1 MQGEFMTDR
10 SRIPGFYKKSVT
22 ERIETLRE
30 RNYLRAE
37 DADALVGGASVM
49 SPEQAD
55 RMVEN
60 VVGVFSLPMGLGL
73 NFLINNKPYIVPLVV
88 EEPSIIAALSSA
100 AKMARAGGGFQ
111 VTGTEPVLIGQ
122 IQVVN
127 FKNASKAKSALLHSK
142 DDLINLANG
151 LHPKMVARGG
161 GAKDLEVRILPQSS
175 SHGDMIIVHL
185 LVDTR
190 DAMGANLV
198 NSMCEGVASL
208 VEKITGG
215 EVFLR
220 ILSNLTDRSMVHARC
235 TIPLDELHGKSFT
248 GEQVRDGVIL
258 ANDFAIADPYRAATH
273 NKGIMNGID
282 AVALAT
288 GNDWRAIE
296 AAAHAYAARGG
307 RYTALTK
314 WSADAQ
320 GRLQGELSLPLKVG
334 TVGGPLQSNP
344 AVGIAHRIVGAQSAV
359 ELACVMGAVGLAQNL
374 SALRALS
381 TEGIQQ
387 GHMTLHARTVAH
399 AAGAPTEWFEQV
411 VEELIESGEI
421 KVWKA
426 EEIVS
431 RLQTLPKRSVHEAA
445 PETRRAMA
453 FGHGK
458 VILLGEHAVVY
469 GAHALAASLPVAIQ
483 AKVQDSDNGVHVVV
497 PRWGVETKLEPGID
511 RTHSLYASLERILD
525 TLKLRE
531 KHIRLEIYPHLPRAM
546 GLGGS
551 AAIAVAVV
559 RALDEHFQLGL
570 STAEVSSIA
579 FESEKVAHGHTSGI
593 DNTLA
598 AYGGLILY
606 RNDEPPRVERL
617 SPPNPIHVVIGL
629 SGIESL
635 TVRMV
640 SQVREA
646 WKRNPTLYDRIFHDI
661 DAVVVQGGQAIKR
674 GDWGQLGELMNIN
687 QGMLNA
693 LQVSTPELEDMV
705 GIARR
710 AGALGAKITGAG
722 GGGSIVAL
730 CSDNTLDVRAA
741 LDEAGYPTLTAEI
754 DPSQTSD

>member
-1 MQGEFMTDR
+1 MNDR
-10 SRIPGFYKKSVT
+10 SRIPGFYKKTVA
-22 ERIETLRE
+22 ERVDILRDRDYVSTADHE
-30 RNYLRAE
+30 RL
-37 DADALVGGASVM
+37 LSGKSVM
-49 SPEQAD
+49 TPEQAD

-73 NFLINNKPYIVPLVV
+73 NFLVNDKPYIVPLVV

-100 AKMARAGGGFQ
+100 AKVVRAGGGFQ
-111 VTGTEPVLIGQ
+111 VECTDPILIGQ
-122 IQVVN
+122 IQVVGFEN
-127 FKNASKAKSALLHSK
+127 SSKAKTALLQNK
-142 DDLINLANG
+142 DDIINLANG
-151 LHPKMVARGG
+151 LHPNMVARGG
-161 GAKDLEVRILPQSS
+161 GVKDIEVRVLPQSTAK
-175 SHGDMIIVHL
+175 GDMVIVHL

-220 ILSNLTDRSMVHARC
+220 ILSNLTDRSMVHAKC
-235 TIPLDELHGKSFT
+235 VIPVEELRGKSFT
-248 GEQVRDGVIL
+248 GEQVRDGVVL
-258 ANDFAIADPYRAATH
+258 ANDFALADPYRAATH

-282 AVALAT
+282 AVAIAT

-307 RYTALTK
+307 RYTSLTN
-314 WSADAQ
+314 WSANED
-320 GRLQGELSLPLKVG
+320 GSLVGELSVPLKVG

-344 AVGIAHRIVGAQSAV
+344 AVAIAHRIVGVDSAT
-359 ELACVMGAVGLAQNL
+359 ELAGLMGAVGLAQNF

-399 AAGAPTEWFEQV
+399 AAGAPTELFERV

-426 EEIVS
+426 EEIVAQ
-431 RLQTLPKRSVHEAA
+431 LKELPKRSVQA
-445 PETRRAMA
+445 PEPRAREGMA
-453 FGHGK
+453 SGHGK

-469 GAHALAASLPVAIQ
+469 GAHALAASLPLAIQ
-483 AKVQDSDNGVHVVV
+483 AKVEDSENGIHVVV

-511 RTHSLYASLERILD
+511 HSHSLYTSLERILD
-525 TLKLRE
+525 TLSLRDRS
-531 KHIRLEIYPHLPRAM
+531 IRLEIYPHVPRAM

-559 RALDEHFQLGL
+559 RALDEHFSLGL
-570 STAEVSSIA
+570 STSQVSEIA
-579 FESEKVAHGHTSGI
+579 YESEKVAHGRTSGI

-598 AYGGLILY
+598 AHRGLILY
-606 RNDEPPRVERL
+606 KAGDTPSIQDLRPQQPFD
-617 SPPNPIHVVIGL
+617 VVIGM

-635 TVRMV
+635 TARMV
-640 SQVREA
+640 GQVHEA
-646 WKRNPTLYDRIFHDI
+646 WSRNTALYDRIFQDI
-661 DAVVVQGGQAIKR
+661 DALSLQGAEAVQR
-674 GDWGQLGELMNIN
+674 GDFAQLGELMNIN
-687 QGMLNA
+687 HGLLNA

-710 AGALGAKITGAG
+710 AGALGAKLTGGG
-722 GGGSIVAL
+722 GGGSMVAL
-730 CSDNTLDVRAA
+730 CPDQPEAVRAA
-741 LDEAGYPTLTAEI
+741 LEGAGYRTMVSRIGSEPT
-754 DPSQTSD
+754 